1 MARIKLTLS
10 ANAGG
15 ALQLSEHRV
24 LIDALHKQKVPGFS
38 TMNEDRQNALF
49 IHPEFSEPEWII
61 YTHCHSDHYSQELT
75 AKAVSLW
82 PNAKLRMPGTWTE
95 TAGDM
100 QIACFPLSH
109 DGAGFQN
116 TPHYGILITWRGK
129 NILIPGDCA
138 VADAELLRIVDGR
151 RIDLAILNF
160 PWLTLRKGRTCLE
173 NVLRPGKCV
182 FWHLPFAE
190 DDVSGYRASAE
201 AALKQYPGTLL
212 YHPFQILELD
222 I

>member
-1 MARIKLTLS
+1 MAQIKLTLS

-15 ALQLSEHRV
+15 ALQLGEHRV

-38 TMNEDRQNALF
+38 SMNDEQQNALF
-49 IHPEFSEPEWII
+49 THPEFVAPEWII
-61 YTHCHSDHYSQELT
+61 YTHCHPDHYAEDLT
-75 AKAVSLW
+75 TKALDRW
-82 PNAKLRMPGTWTE
+82 PDAKLRMPEAWE
-95 TAGDM
+95 EAAGDI
-100 QIACFPLSH
+100 QIACFPLTH
-109 DGAGFQN
+109 DGAAFRN
-116 TPHYGILITWRGK
+116 TPHDGILISWQGK

-138 VADAELLRIVDGR
+138 VDDEELLRIVDGR

-160 PWLTLRKGRTCLE
+160 PWLTLRKGRACLE
-173 NVLRPGKCV
+173 NVLRPAQCV

-190 DDVSGYRASAE
+190 DDGNGYRSSAE

-212 YHPFQILELD
+212 YNRFQTLEID